1 MMDKQRVPLIL
12 YVPGLLTKPETS
24 IHRNELF
31 RCLREGVSRIDK
43 QCAERLGDG
52 SQCFDIV
59 GWTYDFYGEH
69 RDIALDHAAIDKL
82 LEQPDASAADRAE
95 AGSLRRRMIRSI
107 YRAADRLPFL
117 IPYFADEKLEVHLR
131 DLRRY
136 VRNENEVAD
145 TMRRMLRIPLR
156 AAANAG
162 RPILLI
168 GHSMGSVIA
177 YDTLWQMSRE
187 KKEKVDIDLF
197 LTLGSP
203 LGQRYIQHRLLDH
216 AVLPGKRYPDNIT
229 RWVNIAAVGELTAID
244 MQLANDFAPM
254 VAKGL
259 VGSLQDLPVYNWF
272 RLNGVLNVHAEYG
285 YLVNKITAS
294 VICEWLKSVDADS

>member
-1 MMDKQRVPLIL
+1 MEPRPEPLIL
-12 YVPGLLTKPETS
+12 YIPGLLPKPEAS

-31 RCLREGVSRIDK
+31 RCLREGVSRVDK

-69 RDIALDHAAIDKL
+69 RDIALDRAAIDSL
-82 LEQPDASAADRAE
+82 LEQGTASAKDRAE
-95 AGSLRRRMIRSI
+95 ASSLRRRTIRAI
-107 YRAADRLPFL
+107 YRAADCLPFL
-117 IPYFADEKLEVHLR
+117 IPYFANEKLELHLQ

-136 VRNENEVAD
+136 VRNEYDVAD

-156 AAANAG
+156 AATSAG

-177 YDTLWQMSRE
+177 YDTLWQLSRE
-187 KKEKVDIDLF
+187 KKERIEIDLF
-197 LTLGSP
+197 LTMGSP

-216 AVLPGKRYPDNIT
+216 AATAEMRYPDNVT
-229 RWVNIAAVGELTAID
+229 RWINIAAVGELTAID
-244 MQLANDFAPM
+244 MKLADDFAPM
-254 VAKGL
+254 VQKGL
-259 VGSLQDLPVYNWF
+259 VGSLQDLQVYNWF
-272 RLNGVLNVHAEYG
+272 RSNGVLNVHAEYG
-285 YLVNKITAS
+285 YLANEVTAS
-294 VICEWLKSVDADS
+294 VICDWMRRVAADA

>member
-1 MMDKQRVPLIL
+1 MDKQPAPLIL
-12 YVPGLLTKPETS
+12 YVPGLLPKPETG
-24 IHRNELF
+24 IHRAELF
-31 RCLREGVSRIDK
+31 RCLREGVCRVDK
-43 QCAERLGDG
+43 HCAERLGDG

-69 RDIALDHAAIDKL
+69 RDIALDQEAIDSL
-82 LEQPDASAADRAE
+82 LQQSEASEADLAE
-95 AGSLRRRMIRSI
+95 ATSIRRRMIRSI

-117 IPYFADEKLEVHLR
+117 IPYFADEKLEVHLC

-136 VRNENEVAD
+136 VSNENEVAD
-145 TMRRMLRIPLR
+145 AMRRMLRIRLR

-187 KKEKVDIDLF
+187 KKESGKIDLF
-197 LTLGSP
+197 ITLGSP
-203 LGQRYIQHRLLDH
+203 LGQHYIQHRLLDH
-216 AVLPGKRYPDNIT
+216 AVAPEKRYPDNIT

-244 MQLANDFAPM
+244 MELANDFAPM
-254 VAKGL
+254 LQQGL
-259 VGSLQDLPVYNWF
+259 VDSLEDLHVFNWF

-285 YLVNKITAS
+285 YLVNKVTAS
-294 VICEWLKSVDADS
+294 VICEWLRNVAEAS